1 MARNV
6 RDSSLTETLRFYKL
20 SYTQGKVSWS
30 LRRPLKLRTSPRE
43 TPIGGR
49 EKMRSYKLA
58 AVLTVILVALAA
70 PAVGAAPQTQSTLEG
85 PVLNIGHRGASA
97 YAPEHTFA
105 AYDLA
110 IAQGADYIE
119 IDLQMTAD
127 GVLVAMHDKTLNRT
141 ATAPE
146 GVPNR
151 YCRGLIS
158 KKTLEQIKKCE
169 VGSWF
174 SPEYAD
180 QRIPTLEEIF
190 KQYGTSVNYYIETK
204 NPEAAPGMEEE
215 LLSLL
220 KDNGLI
226 PDPSEP
232 ANWQVLIQSFSA
244 ESLMKIHEMNPDLPL
259 IQLYWAGTSKS
270 IQRDLDAVSAY
281 AVGIGPYKKD
291 VDAALVEAA
300 HEHCL
305 AVHPYTVNTVEEM
318 EDLISLGVDGMFTNN
333 PDLLEGVLG
342 DDALSGEAAAQQAS
356 DAYQGC
362 SA

>member
-1 MARNV
+1 M
-6 RDSSLTETLRFYKL
+6 
-20 SYTQGKVSWS
+20 
-30 LRRPLKLRTSPRE
+30 
-43 TPIGGR
+43 GR
-49 EKMRSYKLA
+49 YKLA
-58 AVLTVILVALAA
+58 ALLLVILVALAA
-70 PAVGAAPQTQSTLEG
+70 PAVQAAPETQSTLDG

-105 AYDLA
+105 SYDLA
-110 IAQGADYIE
+110 LEQGADYIE

-151 YCRGLIS
+151 YCRGLVS
-158 KKTLEQIKKCE
+158 KKTLEQIKMCD

-190 KQYGTSVNYYIETK
+190 KEYGTSVNYYIETK

-215 LLSLL
+215 LLSLM
-220 KDNGLI
+220 DEYGLT
-226 PDPSEP
+226 E
-232 ANWQVLIQSFSA
+232 AAEENWQVLIQSFSA
-244 ESLMKIHEMNPDLPL
+244 ESLMKIHEMNSDLPL

-318 EDLISLGVDGMFTNN
+318 EALIALGVDGMFTNN
-333 PDLLEGVLG
+333 PDLLDAVLG
-342 DDALSGEAAAQQAS
+342 ADALSGEAAAQQAAH
-356 DAYQGC
+356 AYQECRTGL
-362 SA
+362 